1 MTLEIRWIEDLL
13 ALEQEE
19 SISQAAEL
27 RHVTQ
32 SAFTRR
38 IQNIENALGFQI
50 LKRYSKNIDF
60 TEAGQVLLASSKNI
74 KNQLDATIKYLE
86 KNIKNNE
93 LTVKFAVS
101 HSLITQFFPRF
112 IHELSINMEDLKLEI
127 IAANLKQGM
136 RLLKDGSCDFLIGY
150 CDQKTLQQL
159 NLSFFVFHKIFEM
172 EILPI
177 TALNDNGTPKYSFEQ
192 TFPLLAYSKQAY
204 LRNCVDEAIENKL
217 DYRTLYE
224 TDNASDLKELVLQ
237 GLGIAWLPKLLVERE
252 IAENKLKVIDCNQYN
267 LFQDVYVIRRE
278 MAFSNK
284 INYIW
289 NTLTSQS
296 KES

>member
-13 ALEQEE
+13 ALEQEK
-19 SISQAAEL
+19 SISQAAEV

-60 TEAGQVLLASSKNI
+60 TEAGQILLSSSKNI
-74 KNQLDATIKYLE
+74 KNQLDTTIKYLE
-86 KNIKNNE
+86 KNVKNNE
-93 LTVKFAVS
+93 LTVKFSVS

-112 IHELSINMEDLKLEI
+112 IHELSTTMEDLKLEI
-127 IAANLKQGM
+127 IAANLKQGI
-136 RLLKDGSCDFLIGY
+136 RLLKDGSCDFLIAY
-150 CDQKTLQQL
+150 CDQKTLQQFD
-159 NLSFFVFHKIFEM
+159 LSFFVFHKIFEM

-177 TALNDNGTPKYSFEQ
+177 TALNDDGSAKYSFEQ

-204 LRNCVDEAIENKL
+204 LRNCVDDAIENKL

-224 TDNASDLKELVLQ
+224 TDNAGDLKELVLQ

-252 IAENKLKVIDCNQYN
+252 LHEHKLKVVDYNQYN
-267 LFQDVYVIRRE
+267 LFQDVYIIRRE
-278 MAFSNK
+278 MVFSNK

-289 NTLTSQS
+289 NILTNQNNKS
-296 KES
+296 